1 VSERLRG
8 GDLARSASRSLHL
21 QSLLTPER
29 MQGPGFV
36 FAILPALRRLYPE
49 REALASAM
57 TRHMAYFATH
67 PVLAG
72 FVLGAAARLEER
84 RAAGE
89 PVTDEEIQGMK
100 RSLASPLA
108 ALGDPLFW
116 LTLRPLAGLV
126 GVLAMVVLPPPV
138 VAEPDLRVLACP
150 LLTLLTYNAVA
161 LPFRIAGV
169 ARGYADADRPGAL
182 VRSLRLSEWRVALE
196 RVGAVAF
203 GALIA
208 LTATLLDFRS
218 GDWGEDSV
226 ARAAALAPLLL
237 GGVVG
242 LLGLSRWPGRCV
254 EVALLALVV
263 IAALAALLPRLLS
276 FVSGR
281 MV

>member
-1 VSERLRG
+1 
-8 GDLARSASRSLHL
+8 
-21 QSLLTPER
+21 

-36 FAILPALRRLYPE
+36 FAMLPALRRLYPD

-72 FVLGAAARLEER
+72 FALGAAARLEER

-89 PVTDEEIQGMK
+89 PIPDEEIDGRK

-126 GVLAMVVLPPPV
+126 GVLAMVVFEPPV
-138 VAEPDLRVLACP
+138 ANEPDLRVLACP

-169 ARGYADADRPGAL
+169 ARGYADADRPGEL
-182 VRSLRLSEWRVALE
+182 VRSLRLAEWRGALE
-196 RVGAVAF
+196 RAGAVAF

-208 LTATLLDFRS
+208 LTATLLDLGS
-218 GDWGEDSV
+218 GGWGEHYV
-226 ARAAALAPLLL
+226 ARAAALAPLAL
-237 GGVVG
+237 GGIVG
-242 LLGLSRWPGRCV
+242 FLGLSRWPGRCV
-254 EVALLALVV
+254 ETALAAFGAA
-263 IAALAALLPRLLS
+263 AALAAILKEFPNGWSNGML
-276 FVSGR
+276 
-281 MV
+281 

>member
-8 GDLARSASRSLHL
+8 DDLARGTSRSLHL
-21 QSLLTPER
+21 QALLTPER

-36 FAILPALRRLYPE
+36 FALLPALRRLYPE
-49 REALASAM
+49 REALAAAM
-57 TRHMAYFATH
+57 TRHFAYFATH

-72 FVLGAAARLEER
+72 FALGAAARLEER

-89 PVTDEEIQGMK
+89 PVSDEAIDGLK

-126 GVLAMVVLPPPV
+126 GVLAMLVWEPP
-138 VAEPDLRVLACP
+138 AAGNPDLRVLACP

-169 ARGYADADRPGAL
+169 ARGYADADRPGAMI
-182 VRSLRLSEWRVALE
+182 RSLRLSEWRAALE
-196 RVGAVAF
+196 RAGAAAF

-208 LTATLLDFRS
+208 LTAMMLQLGS
-218 GDWGEDSV
+218 GGWGEDAG
-226 ARAAALAPLLL
+226 ARTAAAAPLAL
-237 GGVVG
+237 GALVG
-242 LLGLSRWPGRCV
+242 LVGLSRWPGRCV
-254 EVALLALVV
+254 ETALVALAAA
-263 IAALAALLPRLLS
+263 AALAVVL
-276 FVSGR
+276 
-281 MV
+281 

>member
-8 GDLARSASRSLHL
+8 FDLVWITWRSLLAGL

-29 MQGPGFV
+29 MQGPGF
-36 FAILPALRRLYPE
+36 AHALLPALRRLYPE
-49 REALASAM
+49 QDALAQAM
-57 TRHMAYFATH
+57 VRHMAYFATH

-72 FVLGAAARLEER
+72 FVLGGAARLEER

-89 PVTDEEIQGMK
+89 PVGDEEIQGLK

-126 GVLAMVVLPPPV
+126 GVLAMVILPPPV
-138 VAEPDLRVLACP
+138 LMEPDLRVLACP

-169 ARGYADADRPGAL
+169 ARGYADADHPGAL
-182 VRSLRLSEWRVALE
+182 VQSLRLKEWRGVLE

-208 LTATLLDFRS
+208 LTVSLLDFSS
-218 GDWGEDSV
+218 GGWGADLGG
-226 ARAAALAPLLL
+226 RAATLAPLLL
-237 GGVVG
+237 GGIVG
-242 LLGLSRWPGRCV
+242 FLGLWRWPGRCV
-254 EVALLALVV
+254 EVALLALGAA
-263 IAALAALLPRLLS
+263 AALAAIL
-276 FVSGR
+276 
-281 MV
+281 